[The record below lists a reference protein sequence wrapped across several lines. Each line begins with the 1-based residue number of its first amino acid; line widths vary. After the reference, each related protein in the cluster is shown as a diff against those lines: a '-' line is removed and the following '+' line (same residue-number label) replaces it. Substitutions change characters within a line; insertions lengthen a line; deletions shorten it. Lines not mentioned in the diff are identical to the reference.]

1 MSDKKTNVIAV
12 CINSSHTF
20 SKTKQKEI
28 KLIKMIGVEGDAHA
42 GKYVKHLSRVKRDP
56 KAINLRQVHLIQNEL
71 FDELLTEGFIVK
83 PGNLGENITTSGI
96 DLINL
101 PKATILK
108 IGEDVQLEITGL
120 RDPCRQIDDYNNGL
134 LKKMISKDED
144 GNIIRKTGIM
154 TIVKNGGIVRK
165 GDNIEIIIPKE
176 PHQKLEVV

>member
-71 FDELLTEGFIVK
+71 FDELDDSVLDFSETNPFGDA
-83 PGNLGENITTSGI
+83 GSLG
-96 DLINL
+96 
-101 PKATILK
+101 
-108 IGEDVQLEITGL
+108 
-120 RDPCRQIDDYNNGL
+120 
-134 LKKMISKDED
+134 
-144 GNIIRKTGIM
+144 
-154 TIVKNGGIVRK
+154 
-165 GDNIEIIIPKE
+165 
-176 PHQKLEVV
+176 